1 MTKITDDN
9 AYRLD
14 ADGWL
19 PLLSGLKPSDEE
31 IFLQRLAD
39 QSVKNINELREQWN
53 KIDDDAGASRAILR
67 IRRFFNSKT

>member
-1 MTKITDDN
+1 MTKKTDDN

-39 QSVKNINELREQWN
+39 KSGKNIDELREQWN

>member
-19 PLLSGLKPSDEE
+19 PLLYGLKPSDEE
-31 IFLQRLAD
+31 IFLQRLAE
-39 QSVKNINELREQWN
+39 QSGKNIDDLREQWQQIGN
-53 KIDDDAGASRAILR
+53 DASASRAILR
-67 IRRFFNSKT
+67 IRRFFRSKQ

>member
-19 PLLSGLKPSDEE
+19 PLLYGLKPSDEE
-31 IFLQRLAD
+31 IFLQRLAEK
-39 QSVKNINELREQWN
+39 SGKNIDDLREQWQ
-53 KIDDDAGASRAILR
+53 KIGDDAGTSSAILR
-67 IRRFFNSKT
+67 IRRFFHSKT